1 MHDQD
6 GSIVSQMSSSNGR
19 AQRSPG
25 ERCIDG
31 VAEVTSRRPIGK
43 EARARSAEPAG
54 PATAFGRRDA
64 RPAAGGPAPRMDRI
78 DADDAAPPIEDAVL
92 LTPSLDASFAP
103 SLVEARRKRVIRRA
117 IPGRIGLAVCA
128 FAFGAI
134 LLPAFL
140 VSFPE
145 TPVAATSSNG
155 GGFDVR
161 LGDVQAALSSHGDG
175 KMLRIEGRIVNPGTR
190 PAAVSTHSSMT
201 RLCSSWVR
209 VGDSPVVPT
218 GTSPLVPSRICQST
232 NVRNASSYRAPSI
245 LKGVTKAVNEPEKP
259 LTAMSPSPWRLCSR

>member
-1 MHDQD
+1 MRDQD

-64 RPAAGGPAPRMDRI
+64 RPAAGGTANRMDRI
-78 DADDAAPPIEDAVL
+78 DADDAAPPIEDAIL

-155 GGFDVR
+155 GGFYVR

-190 PAAVSTHSSMT
+190 PAAVPPLRIDFADSAAGLRSRMLQTSVARLEAGRSIDFVSMIAVPAET
-201 RLCSSWVR
+201 EGEVR
-209 VGDSPVVPT
+209 VGFF
-218 GTSPLVPSRICQST
+218 GTRGGGDQ
-232 NVRNASSYRAPSI
+232 
-245 LKGVTKAVNEPEKP
+245 
-259 LTAMSPSPWRLCSR
+259 